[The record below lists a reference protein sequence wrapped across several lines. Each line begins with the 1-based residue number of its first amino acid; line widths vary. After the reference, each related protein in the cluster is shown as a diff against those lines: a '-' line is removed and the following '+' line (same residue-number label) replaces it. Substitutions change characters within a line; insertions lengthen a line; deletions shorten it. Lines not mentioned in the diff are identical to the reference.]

1 MKHIAYIVPY
11 LTSRRTTSVI
21 TQAAEA
27 LLRPKISSICLTRHD
42 LSRDDQRRPKRTQ
55 IAAKFGNRH
64 HHSYNYTSLFY
75 LRPPD
80 QLKRIPSHHSKPDL
94 KAKLKGAPI
103 TSLPFSEKCDSIE
116 RRTASLVCDCARQ
129 LLEREASSSR
139 LKHSPLKK
147 KSQVDAEA
155 MSCRILE
162 LLDEAAESAAAEAQS
177 KSDAAIQQLRHETT
191 EKQKGHTSA
200 IAALQKKLKSL
211 STRALRHRLLK

>member
-1 MKHIAYIVPY
+1 MI
-11 LTSRRTTSVI
+11 S
-21 TQAAEA
+21 QAADA

-55 IAAKFGNRH
+55 IAAKFGKRH

-80 QLKRIPSHHSKPDL
+80 QLLHHSKPDL
-94 KAKLKGAPI
+94 KAKLKGAPM
-103 TSLPFSEKCDSIE
+103 TSLPFSEKCDSSE
-116 RRTASLVCDCARQ
+116 RRTASLLGVR
-129 LLEREASSSR
+129 LREAAARERSIQQSLETFR
-139 LKHSPLKK
+139 I

-177 KSDAAIQQLRHETT
+177 KRDAAIQQLRHETT
-191 EKQKGHTSA
+191 DKQKGHSSA
-200 IAALQKKLKSL
+200 IAALQQKMKSL
-211 STRALRHRLLK
+211 STRALRHRLLKC

>member
-1 MKHIAYIVPY
+1 MLLFHRQKAQNRQLFKLIGHLSHLVSFTFELQMKHIAYIVPY

-129 LLEREASSSR
+129 LLERKASSSR
-139 LKHSPLKK
+139 LKHS
-147 KSQVDAEA
+147 
-155 MSCRILE
+155 
-162 LLDEAAESAAAEAQS
+162 
-177 KSDAAIQQLRHETT
+177 
-191 EKQKGHTSA
+191 
-200 IAALQKKLKSL
+200 
-211 STRALRHRLLK
+211 ALRVRWMPRLCLVVF

>member
-1 MKHIAYIVPY
+1 M
-11 LTSRRTTSVI
+11 R
-21 TQAAEA
+21 
-27 LLRPKISSICLTRHD
+27 
-42 LSRDDQRRPKRTQ
+42 
-55 IAAKFGNRH
+55 
-64 HHSYNYTSLFY
+64 
-75 LRPPD
+75 
-80 QLKRIPSHHSKPDL
+80 
-94 KAKLKGAPI
+94 
-103 TSLPFSEKCDSIE
+103 
-116 RRTASLVCDCARQ
+116 
-129 LLEREASSSR
+129 LEREANRELGVR
-139 LKHSPLKK
+139 LREAAAREKSIQQSLETFRI

>member
-1 MKHIAYIVPY
+1 M
-11 LTSRRTTSVI
+11 
-21 TQAAEA
+21 Q
-27 LLRPKISSICLTRHD
+27 
-42 LSRDDQRRPKRTQ
+42 
-55 IAAKFGNRH
+55 
-64 HHSYNYTSLFY
+64 
-75 LRPPD
+75 
-80 QLKRIPSHHSKPDL
+80 
-94 KAKLKGAPI
+94 
-103 TSLPFSEKCDSIE
+103 
-116 RRTASLVCDCARQ
+116 
-129 LLEREASSSR
+129 LEREANRELGVR
-139 LKHSPLKK
+139 LREAAARERSIQQSLETFRIKK